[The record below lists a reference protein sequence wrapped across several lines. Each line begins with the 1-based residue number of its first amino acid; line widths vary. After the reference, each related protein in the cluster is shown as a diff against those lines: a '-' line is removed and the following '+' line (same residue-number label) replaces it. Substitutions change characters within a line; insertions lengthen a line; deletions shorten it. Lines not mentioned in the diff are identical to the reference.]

1 MVFVDEAKIYV
12 KAGDGGNGCI
22 AFRREK
28 FVPRGGP
35 SGGDG
40 GHGGS
45 IYLEANPH
53 DNTLLRYRYNR
64 EFKADRGRHGEG
76 SNCSGHGGKDMILA
90 VPVGTVV
97 KDQDTGELI
106 ADLTKPGERILIAAG
121 GRGGRGNQ
129 HFAKPWHQAPRESED
144 GQPGAE
150 RNLHFELKLLAD
162 IGLVGFPNAGKSTL
176 ISRISAARP
185 KIADY
190 PFTTLQPGLGV
201 VSADGDP
208 GKPSEKGG
216 GRTFVVADLPG
227 LIEGAHTGVGL
238 GIRFL
243 KHIERTRLVAHLI
256 DTSDASDRDPV
267 RDFEI
272 IAGELAA
279 FSEKLAEK
287 PVIVVATKLDAT
299 TDRERLEKLRAFC
312 SARGLE
318 FHAISSAS
326 GEGIPQLVRAM
337 ADALDRLA
345 PPEPLQESTEEA
357 TDAAMGPTADL
368 SADPPEPQEE
378 DESPELAPVPVV
390 VPAARRKVARAPR
403 KPRRKEDR

>member
-1 MVFVDEAKIYV
+1 MFIDEVKIRV
-12 KAGDGGNGCI
+12 KAGNGGNGCL

-28 FVPRGGP
+28 YVPRGGP

-40 GHGGS
+40 GRGGDITLVAS
-45 IYLEANPH
+45 EHY
-53 DNTLLRYRYNR
+53 NTLLHFRFNP
-64 EFKADRGRHGEG
+64 EHTAERGRHGEG
-76 SNCSGHGGKDMILA
+76 SNRSGREGESIELP
-90 VPVGTVV
+90 VPVGTIVY
-97 KDQDTGELI
+97 DADTGEMLHDFTQ
-106 ADLTKPGERILIAAG
+106 AGDRFLVARG

-129 HFAKPWHQAPRESED
+129 HFATPTHQAPTEHE
-144 GQPGAE
+144 PGGE
-150 RNLHFELKLLAD
+150 GEEKRLRLELKLLAD
-162 IGLVGFPNAGKSTL
+162 VGLVGFPNAGKSTL
-176 ISRISAARP
+176 ISRISAAHP

-201 VSADGDP
+201 VSADGAP

-299 TDRERLEKLRAFC
+299 TDRSRLEKLREFC
-312 SARGLE
+312 AARGLE

-345 PPEPLQESTEEA
+345 PAEPVRETA
-357 TDAAMGPTADL
+357 DAAADVQETHENESSAPTH
-368 SADPPEPQEE
+368 P
-378 DESPELAPVPVV
+378 
-390 VPAARRKVARAPR
+390 
-403 KPRRKEDR
+403 EDR

>member
-1 MVFVDEAKIYV
+1 M
-12 KAGDGGNGCI
+12 
-22 AFRREK
+22 
-28 FVPRGGP
+28 
-35 SGGDG
+35 
-40 GHGGS
+40 
-45 IYLEANPH
+45 
-53 DNTLLRYRYNR
+53 
-64 EFKADRGRHGEG
+64 
-76 SNCSGHGGKDMILA
+76 
-90 VPVGTVV
+90 
-97 KDQDTGELI
+97 
-106 ADLTKPGERILIAAG
+106 
-121 GRGGRGNQ
+121 
-129 HFAKPWHQAPRESED
+129 
-144 GQPGAE
+144 E

-201 VSADGDP
+201 VSADGAP

-267 RDFEI
+267 HDFEI

-299 TDRERLEKLRAFC
+299 TDRTRLEKLRRFLRR
-312 SARGLE
+312 ARTRVSR
-318 FHAISSAS
+318 H
-326 GEGIPQLVRAM
+326 LVRHRAKAFRNWCGPWRM
-337 ADALDRLA
+337 RWTGWLLPSHVEAETPEIAEGGNAHESAAEPEADGSGSRCLALRSL
-345 PPEPLQESTEEA
+345 PF
-357 TDAAMGPTADL
+357 
-368 SADPPEPQEE
+368 
-378 DESPELAPVPVV
+378 PV
-390 VPAARRKVARAPR
+390 ARRKVARAPR
-403 KPRRKEDR
+403 KARRKKEDR